1 MAQTD
6 SRGRDV
12 TNIRTTVPSAKKH
25 TQLLSRW
32 DFYLF
37 FIFTCLLVPH
47 DGILRMEADCT
58 DRIFK
63 KCLTL
68 SSAQL
73 ICSLYLHSNTYF
85 YNL

>member
-12 TNIRTTVPSAKKH
+12 THVRTTVPSAKKH

-32 DFYLF
+32 DFDLF

-47 DGILRMEADCT
+47 DGILRMEAGCT
-58 DRIFK
+58 DRFLK
-63 KCLTL
+63 NV
-68 SSAQL
+68 
-73 ICSLYLHSNTYF
+73 LH
-85 YNL
+85 